1 MIKTEIIIVKSKQ
14 ELFGLKALSLNQ
26 IAFVTTS
33 NAFFYLIDWSRR
45 NKVDA
50 WKQIN
55 SGAVTQNITVSGGGG
70 TGTIDDTLF
79 VKYQAE
85 YESDPLTAPNQT
97 IYGNI
102 HVVGNITATGEVA
115 AFNDVALDNWWDN
128 MPVASAT
135 VLGGIKVGTG
145 LSITDGVLSA
155 TGAGTFDTT
164 ANFSLTGQWA
174 FSLTPTVGG
183 VLVSLAGHTHV
194 GVYEPFITKTTGYL
208 RYSGGAWSFL
218 NESYSLTSHTH
229 TFAAITNKPATYPP
243 SAHTHDNVTMANFT
257 IVQESG
263 KIVFKYGST
272 VIASISTA
280 GYIIALNEIASFGTP

>member
-1 MIKTEIIIVKSKQ
+1 MIKTEVIIVKTKQ
-14 ELFGLKALSLNQ
+14 ELFGLKNISLNQ
-26 IAFVTTS
+26 IAFVTTNNS
-33 NAFFYLIDWSRR
+33 FYHLIDWGRR
-45 NKVDA
+45 NKADA

-55 SGAVTQNITVSGGGG
+55 TGTTTQNVTVSSGGS
-70 TGTIDDTLF
+70 GTIDSDLF

-85 YESDPLTAPNQT
+85 YESDPTSAPDQT

-102 HVVGNITATGEVA
+102 HVVGNISATGEVA
-115 AFNDVALDNWWDN
+115 AFSGDALDNWWDA

-183 VLVSLAGHTHV
+183 VLISLAGHTHS
-194 GVYEPFITKTTGYL
+194 GVYEPFITKATGYL
-208 RYSGGAWSFL
+208 RYTGGAWTFV

-229 TFAAITNKPATYPP
+229 TFAAITDKPATYPP

-257 IVQESG
+257 IVQESS